1 MINHLKLGAFD
12 DVSLV
17 FADGETIPAH
27 RIVLSAASP
36 LLKDLLTDSSSVLE
50 NSQIFLP
57 SFDHLIMRKL
67 TSFLYSGEAFL
78 KNKEELDQFMEYCDY
93 FGLKAFKDV
102 KPNEVRAFK
111 NMLNEPNSGK
121 VNNKDH
127 KVANFS
133 KNNFDLEA
141 DEKDLEGDNKGNVHI
156 APETEQDHEYKSE
169 PKEILLATGDENK
182 VLTIKQRIRK
192 GRIQIRKKRK
202 APTQSLNCH
211 HCSYTTV
218 WPQDIKRHKASKHES
233 VKYNCDQCDSEF
245 KGRRNL
251 KIHKLGIHEGFS
263 YSCSNCSYTSISKPS
278 LKAHTQSQ
286 HDGVNFQCL
295 ECPDKFRYKHSLR
308 KHTESKHLGKQFP
321 CKCCPKIFYRT
332 DNLTNHMNSVHYGL
346 VYNCDISECNF
357 STKRKYEVKM
367 HKKSI
372 HDNSMFSCTK
382 ENCKFETDTYIR
394 FNRHK
399 VRVHPNRLHKCTF
412 CEFKDPESYR
422 VKAHMDLKHNVTKVT

>member
-1 MINHLKLGAFD
+1 MIDHLKLGAFN

-17 FADGETIPAH
+17 FGDGETIPAH

-36 LLKDLLTDSSSVLE
+36 VLRDLLTDSSSALE
-50 NSQIFLP
+50 NSQISLP
-57 SFDHLIMRKL
+57 YFDHLTMEKL
-67 TSFLYSGEAFL
+67 VSFLYSGEAFL

-102 KPNEVRAFK
+102 KLNEV
-111 NMLNEPNSGK
+111 SGF
-121 VNNKDH
+121 NNIDM
-127 KVANFS
+127 
-133 KNNFDLEA
+133 EA
-141 DEKDLEGDNKGNVHI
+141 VEKDLEGETKRNVHI
-156 APETEQDHEYKSE
+156 APETEQDHEYKLE
-169 PKEILLATGDENK
+169 PKEIILATGDENK
-182 VLTIKQRIRK
+182 VFTCKQRIRK
-192 GRIQIRKKRK
+192 ERIQIRKKRK

-218 WPQDIKRHKASKHES
+218 WPQDIKRHKASKHEG
-233 VKYNCDQCDSEF
+233 VKYNCDQCESEF

-251 KIHKLGIHEGFS
+251 KIHKLGIHEGFR
-263 YSCSNCSYTSISKPS
+263 YTCSNCSYTSISKPS

-286 HDGVNFQCL
+286 HEGVNFQCM

-346 VYNCDISECNF
+346 VYNCDISECSF

-382 ENCKFETDTYIR
+382 ENCNFETDTYIR

-399 VRVHPNRLHKCTF
+399 MRVHPNRLHKCPF
-412 CEFKDPESYR
+412 CDFKDPESYR